1 MRNARN
7 RSFAKTFELILLE
20 EFCVFCEFS
29 FHTCTIR
36 VLPTD
41 LIFIVGAILHVDG
54 GAARAII
61 NVQKLVPIHL
71 DAKDAQTLTVAKQRQ
86 HYSNE
91 NV

>member
-1 MRNARN
+1 MCFVNFLFTHAP
-7 RSFAKTFELILLE
+7 SA
-20 EFCVFCEFS
+20 FCK
-29 FHTCTIR
+29 
-36 VLPTD
+36 TD

-54 GAARAII
+54 GATRAII